1 MTVKTYVRS
10 IMLGALITPA
20 LGGFMLHSRIH
31 PIAQNPSFL
40 VPFYGGILSSV
51 VVPLL
56 FLFPKTI
63 AYGYVLNGFLAI
75 IGTIVMAHFSLIHWP
90 APATLQTIL
99 LKTLLAD
106 ILILWGK
113 FFVGK
118 ALFELE
124 TFGYDQNKPKVGI
137 TYRYPNMGWWM
148 IHLIAISLVYFLGN
162 HFWR

>member
-1 MTVKTYVRS
+1 MTIKNHLRS
-10 IMLGALITPA
+10 LLLGTLITLA

-40 VPFYGGILSSV
+40 VPFCAGILSVV

-75 IGTIVMAHFSLIHWP
+75 IGTVVMAHFSLVRWP
-90 APATLQTIL
+90 APATLQAVL

-118 ALFELE
+118 VLFDLE
-124 TFGYDQNKPKVGI
+124 TFGHDVSKPKTGI
-137 TYRYPNMGWWM
+137 TYRYPNMGWWL
-148 IHLIAISLVYFLGN
+148 IHLIGISLVYYLGN
-162 HFWR
+162 RLWR

>member
-1 MTVKTYVRS
+1 MTVKSSLRS
-10 IMLGALITPA
+10 ILLGALITLA

-40 VPFYGGILSSV
+40 VPFCAGILSIV
-51 VVPLL
+51 AVPLL

-75 IGTIVMAHFSLIHWP
+75 IGTVAMGHFSLVHWP
-90 APATLQTIL
+90 APATLQTVL
-99 LKTLLAD
+99 SQTLLAD
-106 ILILWGK
+106 MLILWGK

-118 ALFELE
+118 ALFDLD
-124 TFGYDQNKPKVGI
+124 TFGYDHDRQKTGR
-137 TYRYPNMGWWM
+137 TYRYPNMGWWL
-148 IHLIAISLVYFLGN
+148 IHLIAISLAYYLGN